1 MLIVD
6 LSSDLSPSPSSNH
19 QSSRE
24 VTCVGG
30 WGMGKVGVGRG
41 LEISVS

>member
-19 QSSRE
+19 QIVNHHVRSRAWVDGE
-24 VTCVGG
+24 
-30 WGMGKVGVGRG
+30 GVGCG
-41 LEISVS
+41 LEIIVS